1 METDDRYIVPGL
13 VRGLAILQQFSKT
26 RRELSIS
33 ELAEAIEVN
42 RSSTFRLVHT
52 LEHSGFLRRI
62 ADTNRYTLSSRVLD
76 LGFQFLSS
84 LDLLEPSRPILEQ
97 LRNRTTLA
105 CQLMV
110 REGRDVVIVDC
121 FQATGPFTSTVSV
134 GTRWPAHATAVGQMM
149 LSKLQ
154 DEQIRE
160 LYDDFAFERYTEA
173 TPTNVEVLLE
183 RVRGYRESPAATA
196 WGYFNPGM
204 AACAAPVV
212 DVDNR
217 RIVAAVSVSCPLGS
231 LSRDEFDGRIRDEV
245 ITASKELSRT
255 LSLHASHF

>member
-13 VRGLAILQQFSKT
+13 VRGLAVLQQFSRN

-52 LEHSGFLRRI
+52 LEHCGFLRRI

-84 LDLLEPSRPILEQ
+84 LDLLEPSRPILEA

-134 GTRWPAHATAVGQMM
+134 GTRWPAHATAVGQLM
-149 LSKLQ
+149 LSSLPEEKLREIYRDFSFQ
-154 DEQIRE
+154 RFTEQ
-160 LYDDFAFERYTEA
+160 
-173 TPTNVEVLLE
+173 TPTNIDSLLE
-183 RVRGYRESPAATA
+183 RVKSFRNQPAATA
-196 WGYFNPGM
+196 WGTSTPAWRPVPHRSTAWTTIASSQPCRSVAHW
-204 AACAAPVV
+204 AA
-212 DVDNR
+212 
-217 RIVAAVSVSCPLGS
+217 
-231 LSRDEFDGRIRDEV
+231 
-245 ITASKELSRT
+245 
-255 LSLHASHF
+255 

>member
-13 VRGLAILQQFSKT
+13 VRGLAILQQFSKS

-52 LEHSGFLRRI
+52 LEHCGFLRRI

-134 GTRWPAHATAVGQMM
+134 GSRWPAHATAVGQMM
-149 LSKLQ
+149 LSKLP

-160 LYDDFAFERYTEA
+160 LYEGYGFDRYTEA
-173 TPTNVEVLLE
+173 TPANIDALLE
-183 RVRGYRESPAATA
+183 RVSSYRDAPAATA

-204 AACAAPVV
+204 AACAAPVF
-212 DVDNR
+212 DVDSR

-231 LSRDEFDGRIRDEV
+231 LSREEFDGRIRDEV
-245 ITASKELSRT
+245 IAASKELSRT
-255 LSLHASHF
+255 LSLHSSQF